1 MKRVQTV
8 IPLTRWTPTSGMLTP
23 WPATPTISPTIAP
36 TGQTIIPS
44 SSPSMTAATNR
55 IQNPPYRGATIAGVR
70 TGALYTGTA
79 SGCVAAC
86 GGNVSGEIGEP
97 GMSVLNG
104 VPQFAQNLDCAEFCV
119 PHWLQK
125 IIPFVMSGE

>member
-1 MKRVQTV
+1 
-8 IPLTRWTPTSGMLTP
+8 MLTW
-23 WPATPTISPTIAP
+23 WPATPTISPKIPP
-36 TGQTIIPS
+36 TGQTTIPS

-55 IQNPPYRGATIAGVR
+55 IQNPPYRVSGIGELP
-70 TGALYTGTA
+70 TGTLYAGTA
-79 SGCVAAC
+79 SGCVAGCAVT
-86 GGNVSGEIGEP
+86 VSDDIGP
-97 GMSVLNG
+97 AGMPALKG